1 MTEYVQIFT
10 DGGARG
16 NPGPAG
22 AAYIIKDAS
31 GNIIGGK
38 GAFMSNATNNVAEYA
53 GLVGGLKAAVEMG
66 CKKIDAFSD
75 SELMVKQIN
84 GIYRV
89 KSPNLKEL
97 YAKCMALLDN
107 FESWKITHVR
117 RENNTDADELANR
130 AMDAKGYVDAK
141 VSGAGATAATNQKKL
156 RIGVLLSGGGTT
168 MVNIQKC
175 IEAGTLNAEIV
186 CVISSLSTVRGVE
199 LAKGIG
205 IEPAIIRKKDHPD
218 ITKFSNCIAK
228 VLDEAKVDLVVQ
240 AGWLCLWNIPDN
252 YENRVINIHPAL
264 LPAFGGQG
272 MWGHHVHEA
281 VIAHGCKVSGCT
293 VHFCTNEYDKGP
305 IIVQRSCEVKDDD
318 DGDILAARVFEQ
330 ECLAYPEAIRLF
342 AEDRLVVTDNVV
354 MKK

>member
-1 MTEYVQIFT
+1 MTDYVQIFT
-10 DGGARG
+10 DGGSRG
-16 NPGPAG
+16 NPGPGG
-22 AAYIIKDAS
+22 AAYILKDAS

-38 GAFMSNATNNVAEYA
+38 GAFMGNTTNNVAEYT

-97 YAKCMALLDN
+97 YAKCMGLLDK

-117 RENNTDADELANR
+117 REKNTDADELANK
-130 AMDAKGYVDAK
+130 AMDAKGPVAAK
-141 VSGAGATAATNQKKL
+141 VSASANAGAGQKKL

-168 MVNIQKC
+168 MINIQKC
-175 IEAGTLNAEIV
+175 IEGGTLNAEIV

-199 LAKGIG
+199 LARGIG
-205 IEPAIIRKKDHPD
+205 VEPVIIRKKDHAD
-218 ITKFSNCIAK
+218 IGEFSECIAK
-228 VLDEAKVDLVVQ
+228 VLDEAEVDLVVQ

-252 YENRVINIHPAL
+252 YENRVMNIHPAL

-281 VIAHGCKVSGCT
+281 VIEHGCKVSGCT

-305 IIVQRSCEVKDDD
+305 IIVQRGCKVKDDD
-318 DGDILAARVFEQ
+318 DGDTLAARVFEQ

-342 AEDRLVVTDNVV
+342 AGGRLVVKGNVV
-354 MKK
+354 KVK